1 MKMSKLILFSLSL
14 FMPVAVLAQNLPQV
28 GAPSAGNSEVGGS
41 DFNDYYD
48 DLIGSEFDDSPADPS
63 SEFFGFTQTDNL
75 TMPIA
80 TIHLSPQNA
89 CTGAVCAANENYIAP
104 GTRKIPLAAMIPGAL
119 SAQADYMRSPNIAAM
134 SQASLN
140 SASVVWDVSMFLAEP
155 AVAQGQ
161 QNAFMKAAA
170 LSSAGFLEHLTFASM
185 SKDIQGAKPAFDA
198 YNWCISKRLEEG
210 KGLAKARMICGR
222 DRGPGNVDAVT
233 ELTVAQTTGFT
244 YLDTPGK
251 NVNGIPTGLPTQA
264 LLTEL
269 IFNEEAASVATTPNA
284 LSVQQIIA
292 YRDAFK
298 NTYGDIQ
305 FDMGLGL
312 NLGGAL
318 THTHKIVAANSTPS
332 KFYQALVVYKFN
344 ALRRII
350 YRHCDELDNL
360 TGGNWGSI
368 GGGGATGE
376 IYWPVS
382 DYNPAAGLLPGSAIT
397 NNDLKAISIPGF
409 TMTAGAVTNLRSWYK
424 ELFTTTIAGRRTV
437 NCAPLDNSGLYEVG
451 SILTNAGVPGPPP
464 FASFSN
470 HINRLQGREFF
481 ISLYQFARLLALG
494 EWLTKAASM
503 EQIIESLTGGIA
515 QGDTYEEMAKDLIYR
530 AVGSKD
536 IKAEL
541 ERTSANLRSQFV
553 NIYERSVASAEATAQ
568 KASNMPQ

>member
-1 MKMSKLILFSLSL
+1 MRLIKLAIIVVL
-14 FMPVAVLAQNLPQV
+14 FMPAVVLAQVIP
-28 GAPSAGNSEVGGS
+28 GFGPPEAGNSSVGGS
-41 DFNDYYD
+41 ELNGYYN
-48 DLIGSEFDDSPADPS
+48 DLIGSEFEDSPADPS
-63 SEFFGFTQTDNL
+63 NEFFGFTQTDNL

-80 TIHLSPQNA
+80 TIHLNPKNA
-89 CTGAVCAANENYIAP
+89 CTGGTCSINENYISP

-170 LSSAGFLEHLTFASM
+170 LSSAGFLEHLTFSSM

-269 IFNEEAASVATTPNA
+269 IFNEEAASVAATINA
-284 LSVQQIIA
+284 LSAQQIIA

-298 NTYGDIQ
+298 NTYGDIK

-318 THTHKIVAANSTPS
+318 THTHQILVANDSPS
-332 KFYQALVVYKFN
+332 QLFQDLVVYKFN

-350 YRHCDELDNL
+350 FKHCDELDDL
-360 TGGNWGSI
+360 
-368 GGGGATGE
+368 GGGIGSTGE
-376 IYWPVS
+376 IYWPILS
-382 DYNPAAGLLPGSAIT
+382 NNPVGGALPGSVIT
-397 NNDLKAISIPGF
+397 DDDLKAISIPGF

-424 ELFTTTIAGRRTV
+424 ELFSTVDVAGQRTV
-437 NCAPLDNSGLYEVG
+437 NCDPLNNSGRYQVG
-451 SILTNAGVPGPPP
+451 SVLGLSGSP
-464 FASFSN
+464 FRDFSEN
-470 HINRLQGREFF
+470 IERLEGREFF

-494 EWLTKAASM
+494 EWLTKAATM
-503 EQIIESLTGGIA
+503 EQIVEFLTGGIA

-568 KASNMPQ
+568 KASNIPQ